1 MEHADGH
8 DDAPHVEKLGTYL
21 SIFAALIALTLLTVW
36 TSGLH
41 LPPVFGNGL
50 ALLIATTKAT
60 LVVLW
65 FMHVRHSAP
74 MTKVAILSGVFM
86 FLTLEVLTL
95 SDVLTRGFW
104 GIVGR

>member
-1 MEHADGH
+1 MESH
-8 DDAPHVEKLGTYL
+8 DEPHVESIGTYL
-21 SIFAALIALTLLTVW
+21 GVFAALIALTLLTVW

-41 LPPVFGNGL
+41 LPHVLGNSL

-60 LVVLW
+60 LVVLI
-65 FMHVRHSAP
+65 FMHVRHSAR
-74 MTKVAILSGVFM
+74 MTKVAILAGVFM

-95 SDVLTRGFW
+95 SDFLTRGFW

>member
-1 MEHADGH
+1 MNDANAH

-21 SIFAALIALTLLTVW
+21 AIFAALIALTLLTVW

-41 LPPVFGNGL
+41 LPHLVGNTL
-50 ALLIATTKAT
+50 ALAIATTKAT

-74 MTKVAILSGVFM
+74 MTKVAILAGVFM
-86 FLTLEVLTL
+86 FVTLEVLTL